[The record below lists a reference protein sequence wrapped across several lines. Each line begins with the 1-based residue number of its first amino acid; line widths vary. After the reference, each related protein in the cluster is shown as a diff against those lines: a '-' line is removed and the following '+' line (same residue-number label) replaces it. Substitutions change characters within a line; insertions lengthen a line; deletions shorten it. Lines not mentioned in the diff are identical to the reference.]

1 MKAAVY
7 TRVSTASRRRRGD
20 ELAFIQQPEVQA
32 EPLCRLAERRGW
44 NVTRVYSDRISGTA
58 ESRPAL
64 TELIADARRGCFD
77 VLLIWRF
84 DRLSRSVP
92 HFLQIVDELRRLGI
106 ELISHEQSLD
116 TTTPMGKFTLTMFAA
131 LAELEREVIRERVQ
145 AGLDYARAHGTK
157 SGKPIGRP
165 PAVFRRDQARELRKA
180 GDSWRTVAKKL
191 GTSIASVGR
200 ACQDT
205 SEP

>member
-7 TRVSTASRRRRGD
+7 TRVSTLSRRRFGE
-20 ELAFIQQPEVQA
+20 ELVFDQRPEVQA
-32 EPLCRLAERRGW
+32 EPLCKLAERRGW
-44 NVTRVYSDRISGTA
+44 NVTRVYTDRTSGTA
-58 ESRPAL
+58 AARPAFS
-64 TELIADARRGCFD
+64 ELMADARRGHFD

-92 HFLQIVDELRRLGI
+92 HLLQVVNELRQLGI
-106 ELISHEQSLD
+106 ELVSHEQSLD
-116 TTTPMGKFTLTMFAA
+116 TTTAMGKFTLTMFAA

-145 AGLDYARAHGTK
+145 AGIDYARLHGTK

-165 PAVFRRDQARELRKA
+165 PVVFRRDQARELRSA
-180 GDSWRTVAKKL
+180 GDSWRTVARKL
-191 GTSIASVGR
+191 GVSIASVRR

-205 SEP
+205 SE

>member
-1 MKAAVY
+1 M
-7 TRVSTASRRRRGD
+7 
-20 ELAFIQQPEVQA
+20 
-32 EPLCRLAERRGW
+32 
-44 NVTRVYSDRISGTA
+44 
-58 ESRPAL
+58 
-64 TELIADARRGCFD
+64 ADARRGSFD

-84 DRLSRSVP
+84 DRLSRSVT
-92 HFLQIVDELRRLGI
+92 HFVQVVEELRRLGI
-106 ELISHEQSLD
+106 ELVSHEQSFD

-145 AGLDYARAHGTK
+145 AGMDYARTHGTK

-165 PAVFRRDQARELRKA
+165 AAVFRRDEARELRSA

-191 GTSIASVGR
+191 GTSIGSVRR

-205 SEP
+205 SET